1 VRVFRPW
8 LVAGLLRP
16 VFLGVAIAAAV
27 IAGSES
33 GSFSIAVLAFFVA
46 LSSGKV
52 VRRLVRSRRVEA
64 AYAAIWPVAAIG
76 FTVLFVELGL
86 PKWASVLLALVL
98 ASLARLSIRRERPQI
113 GVRIGTDA
121 IEGTWR
127 RRET

>member
-1 VRVFRPW
+1 MRVFRPW

-52 VRRLVRSRRVEA
+52 VRRLVRSRRAEA

-121 IEGTWR
+121 IEGSWR